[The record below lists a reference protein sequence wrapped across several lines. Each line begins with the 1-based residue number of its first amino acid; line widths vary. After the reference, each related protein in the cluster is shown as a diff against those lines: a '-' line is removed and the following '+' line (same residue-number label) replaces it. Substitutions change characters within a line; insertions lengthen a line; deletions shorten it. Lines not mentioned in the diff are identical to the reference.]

1 MCICA
6 GVRYMINY
14 LMIFSIYTRG
24 IIFDLISLVEYVLE
38 YVPSASYVTTK
49 WGGSSNK
56 TAEVEALFVSAG
68 VAR

>member
-1 MCICA
+1 
-6 GVRYMINY
+6 
-14 LMIFSIYTRG
+14 MIFSIYTRG